1 MFDNGADRSAM
12 ISTNDFVHRCA
23 FVFVLLGAMLAGG
36 CGSGG
41 SADNVG
47 SSQPASIP
55 VPERVQAK
63 INSDASNVEAK
74 ITIDGGAEQAMT
86 ISGGSA
92 TFAAN
97 GLTPGAHTV
106 VITFYQ
112 TAGSERIVLA
122 QNTSQVSIVAGQT
135 ASLGEG
141 GLTYE
146 TASFDADGDQV
157 PNVEDSDNDND
168 GILDDDEAAY
178 GMSPFDADSDD
189 DNISDANEVALV
201 MVATAIPAAVQAR
214 VDTLAVPIKATI
226 KVDAGPERDMTIANS
241 NANFSIPG
249 LLPGSH
255 TIVIT
260 FYQTATGGQMEL
272 VRHSGAVSV
281 VAGLAS
287 EFGAGAL
294 DYDPVFDRD
303 GDQVNNID
311 DPDNDNDG
319 IADAD
324 EARYEKNPFVAD
336 SDGVALQ
343 VSGRGDHTCIVLFS
357 GKIRCWG
364 FNEDG
369 ELGDGQSGANRISFV
384 PVSTS
389 DISAAA
395 SVHTSPFHTCSRL
408 RDGRVFCW
416 GSNAFNEISSSVV
429 NSTVPVELTAM
440 SGASDIHL
448 TLGVTCATVTNNML
462 SCRGDSTNAIASY
475 NNTEVAS
482 VGAGLDHGCV
492 VVPGGT
498 ASCFAS
504 NLVTGNASGQVGNG
518 TILPVLG
525 PAAVQNISTAT
536 SIAVGAN
543 HSCALLTDHTI
554 QCWGSNGQSQIGDNT
569 GVTRPSPI
577 TVGTITDAMAIAV
590 GTNHN
595 CALLQTGQV
604 RCWGSNAAG
613 QLGNGSNDASSGNPS
628 LVIGI
633 TNAVS
638 ISAGE
643 AHSCAVLAN
652 GRVMCWGSNA
662 YGQLGSGLAPGNGSG
677 DLNSSNV
684 PVPVSGF

>member
-324 EARYEKNPFVAD
+324 EARYEKNPFSADTDNDTVAD
-336 SDGVALQ
+336 ADEVAVQ

-357 GKIRCWG
+357 GKVRCWG
-364 FNEDG
+364 ANDAG
-369 ELGDGQSGANRISFV
+369 QLGDGGAQNS
-384 PVSTS
+384 STS
-389 DISAAA
+389 VLVNGVTNATTIR
-395 SVHTSPFHTCSRL
+395 TSETHSCAQL
-408 RDGRVFCW
+408 QGGGVQCW
-416 GSNAFNEISSSVV
+416 GSNASQEIDVATLAGASDVQIAFFISCGIRSNGQPLCVGDQTNPMMQYQNSVVVAIGPGAYHSCVVVSGGEVSCYSNPLDLNSNLYGQLGNNSVAPPLLGPVSVV
-429 NSTVPVELTAM
+429 NINPPTTVA
-440 SGASDIHL
+440 
-448 TLGVTCATVTNNML
+448 
-462 SCRGDSTNAIASY
+462 
-475 NNTEVAS
+475 VA
-482 VGAGLDHGCV
+482 V
-492 VVPGGT
+492 
-498 ASCFAS
+498 
-504 NLVTGNASGQVGNG
+504 
-518 TILPVLG
+518 
-525 PAAVQNISTAT
+525 
-536 SIAVGAN
+536 AVGTS
-543 HSCALLTDHTI
+543 HSCALLQDKTVKCWGKNDLSQLGNSGAGATSLVAIDVGTI
-554 QCWGSNGQSQIGDNT
+554 VDAAAIAVGAFHNCALQESGGVLCWGSNTS
-569 GVTRPSPI
+569 
-577 TVGTITDAMAIAV
+577 
-590 GTNHN
+590 
-595 CALLQTGQV
+595 
-604 RCWGSNAAG
+604 G
-613 QLGNGSNDASSGNPS
+613 QLGNGGNSDPRNDPVQVS
-628 LVIGI
+628 GI
-633 TNAVS
+633 TNAIS
-638 ISAGE
+638 ISGGE
-643 AHSCAVLAN
+643 SHSCAVLAN
-652 GRVMCWGSNA
+652 GRVKCWGRNSS
-662 YGQLGSGLAPGNGSG
+662 GQLG
-677 DLNSSNV
+677 NSDVPTTGTENLSRV
-684 PVPVSGF
+684 PVYVSGF